1 MAVTLQQV
9 LNQLDTDEP
18 NYPALAALGPEA
30 VPHLASLVRGED
42 AGLASK
48 AAYLASLIQSE
59 DSAEVLAVA
68 AGSSHEVVRVAAA
81 SGLRN
86 LSADQALPLAGRLL
100 DDADAG
106 VRKQALR
113 AAGRLGLG
121 TLEAK
126 VKAVAS
132 ADTDTALRQVAAQE
146 LKQMAAVR
154 ADRARESPPP
164 AKPKKKKK

>member
-18 NYPALAALGPEA
+18 NYTALAALGPEA

-59 DSAEVLAVA
+59 ESVGVLTAAAASA
-68 AGSSHEVVRVAAA
+68 HDVVRVAAA

-86 LSADQALPLAGRLL
+86 LSADLALPLADRLL
-100 DDADAG
+100 EDADAG

-121 TLEAK
+121 SLEAK
-126 VKAVAS
+126 LKS
-132 ADTDTALRQVAAQE
+132 AAAGDADTALRQVASQE
-146 LKQMAAVR
+146 LKQMASVR
-154 ADRARESPPP
+154 AERERESPPP
-164 AKPKKKKK
+164 AKSKKKR